1 MEIASAFGFSTHIP
15 SLTYADNPGQI
26 ILEDVRI
33 MELALAAD
41 RLILPMMEASILHVG
56 AHGRP
61 DRVPEMTPTGLVF
74 KWSVLEQREAWPVTA
89 TRL

>member
-1 MEIASAFGFSTHIP
+1 MVLPEERSGCDIP
-15 SLTYADNPGQI
+15 
-26 ILEDVRI
+26 
-33 MELALAAD
+33 
-41 RLILPMMEASILHVG
+41 ILHVG